1 MPQVGLLGLSQ
12 DLIISR
18 SPLGLFYGFSCH
30 YLWKE
35 GLGIVLVIN
44 SSLISQPP
52 TVFHHHLAFC
62 IYEQA
67 DLLPQRY
74 INVKQISGLLKRNIC
89 ISVPRLWEGA
99 IPLNPATRIMI
110 WVLPDLQ

>member
-52 TVFHHHLAFC
+52 TVFTTIWLSVFMNK
-62 IYEQA
+62 
-67 DLLPQRY
+67 P
-74 INVKQISGLLKRNIC
+74 ISYPSG
-89 ISVPRLWEGA
+89 
-99 IPLNPATRIMI
+99 T
-110 WVLPDLQ
+110 